1 MTKPCPSEH
10 TLLECAR
17 NGTLTAEMKTHLESC
32 SDCRELVA
40 ISGLLKAAE
49 GTMPDPRLPDP
60 MELYRKA
67 ALKPSPK
74 AAVLLPIWVMHMIA
88 GLTAVLLGGAFLV
101 TGMDAIPDLIQQLS
115 DVLGYDNMAAASQL
129 AFKGVGLA
137 TVVLLGLIPVV
148 VSCMWFRDIYRER
161 QLLH

>member
-1 MTKPCPSEH
+1 MTHTCPSEH

-17 NGTLTAEMKTHLESC
+17 NGTLTADMKTHLESC
-32 SDCRELVA
+32 SHCRELVA
-40 ISGLLKAAE
+40 ISGLLEATAS
-49 GTMPDPRLPDP
+49 TMPDPHLPDP
-60 MELYRKA
+60 MDLYRKA

-74 AAVLLPIWVMHMIA
+74 TAVLLPIWVMHMIA
-88 GLTAVLLGGAFLV
+88 GLTAILLGGAFLV
-101 TGMDAIPDLIQQLS
+101 TGLDALPGLLQQLS
-115 DVLGYDNMAAASQL
+115 GVLGYDNMAAASQL